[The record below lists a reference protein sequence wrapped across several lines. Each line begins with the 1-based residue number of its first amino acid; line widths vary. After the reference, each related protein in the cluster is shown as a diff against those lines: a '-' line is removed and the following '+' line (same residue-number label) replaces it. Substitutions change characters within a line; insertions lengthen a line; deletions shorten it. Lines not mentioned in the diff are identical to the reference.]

1 MHFRKATA
9 DDHERIKILYQEV
22 AKRSGGIARTPE
34 EVTDEYIDGFL
45 EKSIGGGLIFVIEH
59 PEKPRQ
65 LIGEIHAYKSGL
77 LVFDNTIGSLTL
89 AIHPDFQ
96 GKKLGYK
103 IFRTFLDEILGHRPD
118 ILRVEL
124 WVRESN
130 IRGQRLYES
139 LGFKVEGRMEKR
151 IRNAD
156 GSYEADIPMGWLNP
170 KFAVDGPRSAVH
182 GQQTTD
188 NSK

>member
-1 MHFRKATA
+1 MLFRKATIG
-9 DDHERIKILYQEV
+9 DHERIKALYKEV
-22 AKRSGGIARTPE
+22 ARRSGGIARNE
-34 EVTDEYIDGFL
+34 QEITDNYIGGFL
-45 EKSIGGGLIFVIEH
+45 EKSIERGLIYVIENADE
-59 PEKPRQ
+59 PGQ

-77 LVFDNTIGSLTL
+77 LIFDNTLGSLTL

-96 GKKLGYK
+96 GKKLGYR
-103 IFRTFLDEILGHRPD
+103 IFKTFLDEITDHRPD

-130 IRGQRLYES
+130 LRGQMLYES

-156 GSYEADIPMGWLNP
+156 GSFEADIPMGWINAG
-170 KFAVDGPRSAVH
+170 FGRQS
-182 GQQTTD
+182 TD
-188 NSK
+188 D